1 MKHSIR
7 LIVMFGTLLALPGCS
22 NMFSPK
28 IEPHPDA
35 PILITNSFGGFVEG
49 AVYDQERNAMVPCG
63 WFWIGKYEGW
73 TLHKFDWN
81 KRIDAENT
89 KEPPVEA
96 RLTDT
101 QRDGEVFDRDYA

>member
-1 MKHSIR
+1 MKRSIR

-81 KRIDAENT
+81 KRIDAENS
-89 KEPPVEA
+89 KEPPA
-96 RLTDT
+96 QTSMKDT
-101 QRDGEVFDRDYA
+101 QYSGKG